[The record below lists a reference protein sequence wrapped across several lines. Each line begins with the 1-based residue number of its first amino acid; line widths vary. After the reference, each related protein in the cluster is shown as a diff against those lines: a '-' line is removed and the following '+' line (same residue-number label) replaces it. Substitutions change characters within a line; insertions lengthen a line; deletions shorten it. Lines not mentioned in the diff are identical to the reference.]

1 MIAIIYAVL
10 RGRCLNCSLVCIAV
24 SYWVNLWQSLS
35 AVAGGYFCVPLK
47 NYVFFK
53 LCDVLLL
60 LEGIPTTRAAA
71 LVISSDLVKR
81 DVLYNGNILSE
92 KTAIVLRLAPSWFRI
107 GSFELLARDG
117 EIDLLKQLSNFVMK
131 TYFPELSSAVNNRL
145 S

>member
-1 MIAIIYAVL
+1 
-10 RGRCLNCSLVCIAV
+10 
-24 SYWVNLWQSLS
+24 
-35 AVAGGYFCVPLK
+35 
-47 NYVFFK
+47 

>member
-1 MIAIIYAVL
+1 M
-10 RGRCLNCSLVCIAV
+10 
-24 SYWVNLWQSLS
+24 
-35 AVAGGYFCVPLK
+35 
-47 NYVFFK
+47 
-53 LCDVLLL
+53 CDVLLL